1 MKTAGKITIK
11 RISILAL
18 LAACVGTL
26 GLRAQAQQASQDG
39 RSSRQGQQ
47 PKPSQLSVPP
57 HAQPAP
63 MATYRKYL
71 ESEEGRAMMQVAG
84 RPISKYLNDKFG
96 APSADALA
104 QARARLQK
112 IAAQP
117 QPAETEPA
125 KGPVPCNAK
134 AGARF
139 NLEPRADAVPQLEPV
154 ADFIL
159 NGAGSGDDL
168 IVQAANDTRG
178 VYPIKTWNDSVSG
191 YYVHSSSTADC
202 SVQFEGG
209 LPDIGQTFG
218 FGSGAVAADPVRGAF
233 FMMDSRYPAGVGLF
247 RAATAALLNPKICP
261 PGTHLEAQAESC
273 WGQTTPVLLDANGVE
288 SGVGN
293 VAVDQRAI
301 GSGKGAG
308 DVYVAWND
316 AYDYIV
322 ACTNSLSRCSSPLNF
337 GGNQLDYPGP
347 SVQVR
352 ADGLITIAYRPEQSV
367 GGSISFITC
376 TPAGA
381 PNPPVCNPSTT
392 AATISNPLP
401 TAAFFPNQFLQ
412 NITNDDMFT
421 YPKHVD
427 RQESNGTYTTF
438 VVYDDC
444 KNPYTPPLPPNG
456 APTLCL
462 SAEVNVTYSQDGGNT
477 WSTPVS
483 VNVASAH
490 QFYPSI
496 ALDSS
501 AGTVSVAWYST
512 QGDRFFHDI
521 RVFVAQIP
529 PGSTTLGPAQPVTSF
544 STIDTFP
551 DEGFPVDGVIND
563 FNMGAVA
570 HGTGTAG
577 QSHLYLSFDSSAV
590 DGIYNKEPLPE
601 QNNHI
606 KLVTY

>member
-1 MKTAGKITIK
+1 MKTTRIISIK
-11 RISILAL
+11 RVSILAL
-18 LAACVGTL
+18 LTACVGWI
-26 GLRAQAQQASQDG
+26 GLRAQAQQATQAD
-39 RSSRQGQQ
+39 SSLRLGQQ
-47 PKPSQLSVPP
+47 PKRSQLTVPP
-57 HAQPAP
+57 DAQPAP
-63 MATYRKYL
+63 MATYKNYL
-71 ESEEGRAMMQVAG
+71 ESEEGRAMMQAAG

-96 APSADALA
+96 APSADAIA
-104 QARARLQK
+104 QARARLRK
-112 IAAQP
+112 LTA
-117 QPAETEPA
+117 QPAETELA
-125 KGPVPCNAK
+125 GGAVPCNAK

-139 NLEPRADAVPQLEPV
+139 NLEPRANAVPQLEPV

-159 NGAGSGDDL
+159 NGVGAGDDL

-178 VYPIKTWNDSVSG
+178 VYPIKTWNDSISG

-209 LPDIGQTFG
+209 LPDIGQTPG
-218 FGSGAVAADPVRGAF
+218 FGSGAVVADPVRGAF
-233 FMMDSRYPAGVGLF
+233 FMADSRYPAGIGLF
-247 RAATAALLNPKICP
+247 RASTAALLNPKICP

-273 WGQTTPVLLDANGVE
+273 WGQTKPVLLDANGVE
-288 SGVGN
+288 PGIGN
-293 VAVDQRAI
+293 VTVDQRAT

-316 AYDYIV
+316 INDYVV
-322 ACTNSLSRCSSPLNF
+322 ACTNSLSQCSSPLNF
-337 GGNQLDYPGP
+337 GGNQPDYPGP

-352 ADGLITIAYRPEQSV
+352 ADGLITISYRPLQNV
-367 GGSISFITC
+367 GGSISFVTC

-381 PNPPVCNPSTT
+381 PNPPVCQPSTT
-392 AATISNPLP
+392 AATVPNPLP

-412 NITNDDMFT
+412 DITNYAVFT

-427 RQESNGTYTTF
+427 RLESNGTFTTF

-462 SAEVNVTYSQDGGNT
+462 SAEVNMTYSQDGGNT

-501 AGTVSVAWYST
+501 TGTVSVAWYST
-512 QGDRFFHDI
+512 QGDTFFHDI
-521 RVFVAQIP
+521 RVYVAQIP
-529 PGSTTLGPAQPVTSF
+529 SGSTTLGAAQPMTSF
-544 STIDTFP
+544 STIDTYP
-551 DEGFPVDGVIND
+551 DEGPGLIND

-590 DGIYNKEPLPE
+590 DGTYNKEPLPE

-606 KLVTY
+606 MVVTY